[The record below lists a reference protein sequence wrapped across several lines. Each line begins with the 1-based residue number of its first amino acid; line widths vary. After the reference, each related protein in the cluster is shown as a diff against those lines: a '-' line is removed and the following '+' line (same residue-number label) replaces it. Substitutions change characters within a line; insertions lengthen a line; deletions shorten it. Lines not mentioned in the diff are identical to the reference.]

1 MVSNSQASIIC
12 ACHSQLRFVTPIA
25 MTILLALLLFVGISG
40 CDSSPAGTASTR
52 TGGSTGTAQ
61 LEIDFGGRRNNISV
75 DVPCSADSTV
85 FQIMERARNMADLE
99 FYVSGSGE
107 TTFVRSI
114 DGIENEGAEGDNWVF
129 RVNEKLGDRSCGVF
143 PVRPGDH
150 VLWVL
155 GEYP

>member
-1 MVSNSQASIIC
+1 MVSKSQASISS
-12 ACHSQLRFVTPIA
+12 ACHFQLRMLRPVALVILSALVMIA
-25 MTILLALLLFVGISG
+25 GITG
-40 CDSSPAGTASTR
+40 CDSSPVGTASTA
-52 TGGSTGTAQ
+52 TGSSTGTAQ
-61 LEIDFGGRRNNISV
+61 LVIDFGGRRKNISV

-85 FQIMERARNMADLE
+85 IQILERARNMADLE
-99 FYVSGSGE
+99 FNVSGSGE

-114 DGIENEGAEGDNWVF
+114 DGIENEGAEGDNWIF